1 MGSFED
7 RKATGTVFN
16 IQKYSVHDGPGI
28 RTIVFLKGC
37 PLSCKWCSNP
47 ESQASHPQVAY
58 NKGRCIGCHR
68 CMKACQQDAISI
80 NEDGTL
86 KLDRSKCDV
95 CKTLDCAHACPA
107 QGMIIY
113 GEDKTVDQILKE
125 VEKDA
130 MFYARSGGGMT
141 LSGGEPL
148 MHASIALPLL
158 REARHRRIKTAIET
172 CGCIPWE
179 TLKEAAPFL
188 NYVLFDVKQMDSAK
202 HREGTGVGNE
212 LILSNLKK
220 LITEFPN
227 LHVQVR
233 TPIIPGFNDSEEDIR
248 AILDFLPR
256 QDNVHYELLP
266 YHRMGQP
273 KYEYLGR
280 RYELEGAK
288 LDEIKMERLK
298 SLAGQPFKLK
308 AGTRSPLKEKY
319 ADLTPY

>member
-68 CMKACQQDAISI
+68 CIKACQHDAITV

-86 KLDRSKCDV
+86 TLDRSKCDA

-113 GEDKTVDQILKE
+113 GENKTVDQILKE

-130 MFYARSGGGMT
+130 LFYARSGGGMT

-148 MHASIALPLL
+148 MHADIALPLL
-158 REARHRRIKTAIET
+158 REARHRRIKTAVET
-172 CGCIPWE
+172 CGCVPWE
-179 TLKEAAPFL
+179 TLKEAAQYL
-188 NYVLFDVKQMDSAK
+188 NYVLFDVKQMDSEK
-202 HREGTGVGNE
+202 HRR
-212 LILSNLKK
+212 
-220 LITEFPN
+220 
-227 LHVQVR
+227 Q
-233 TPIIPGFNDSEEDIR
+233 R
-248 AILDFLPR
+248 AHPQQPQEAD
-256 QDNVHYELLP
+256 
-266 YHRMGQP
+266 HRVPQP
-273 KYEYLGR
+273 
-280 RYELEGAK
+280 ACP
-288 LDEIKMERLK
+288 
-298 SLAGQPFKLK
+298 S
-308 AGTRSPLKEKY
+308 TY
-319 ADLTPY
+319 ARHSRFQR

>member
-68 CMKACQQDAISI
+68 CIKACEHDAITV

-86 KLDRSKCDV
+86 SLDRGKCDV

-113 GEDKTVDQILKE
+113 GENKTVDQILKE

-130 MFYARSGGGMT
+130 LFYARSGGGMT

-148 MHASIALPLL
+148 MHADIALPLL

-172 CGCIPWE
+172 CGCIPWD
-179 TLKEAAPFL
+179 TLKEAAPYL
-188 NYVLFDVKQMDSAK
+188 NYVLFDVKQMDSEK
-202 HREGTGVGNE
+202 HREGVGVGNE

-220 LITEFPN
+220 LLTEFPN

-233 TPIIPGFNDSEEDIR
+233 TPIIPGFND
-248 AILDFLPR
+248 
-256 QDNVHYELLP
+256 N
-266 YHRMGQP
+266 
-273 KYEYLGR
+273 
-280 RYELEGAK
+280 
-288 LDEIKMERLK
+288 DEF
-298 SLAGQPFKLK
+298 A
-308 AGTRSPLKEKY
+308 
-319 ADLTPY
+319 